1 MFSTLDIVL
10 PVYNESKILKKSV
23 KKLYNFLT
31 NKISINWRLVI
42 AENGSSDST
51 LEIAK
56 SLSNEYSNITVRSYP
71 KPGRGG
77 VIKDCWSTSNAD
89 LVCYMDIDLSTDL
102 EALITSL
109 EYLNS
114 NDFDVVIGSRLLD
127 ASKVYG
133 RSLKRDLL
141 SRSYSMIFRVILG
154 TKFKDAQCGFK
165 AVSRKAAENLV
176 PLVEDNA
183 WFFDTELLLLAGK
196 AGYAIKEIPVHW
208 EDDPD
213 TRVKIISTAWEDIK
227 GLLRLRL
234 RGRPIPPLV
243 S

>member
-1 MFSTLDIVL
+1 M
-10 PVYNESKILKKSV
+10 
-23 KKLYNFLT
+23 T
-31 NKISINWRLVI
+31 NNISINWRLVI
-42 AENGSSDST
+42 AENVYSDST

-56 SLSNEYSNITVRSYP
+56 SLSNEYSNITVKSYP
-71 KPGRGG
+71 TPGRGG

-165 AVSRKAAENLV
+165 LAKKDSIQGILSNVK
-176 PLVEDNA
+176 DNG
-183 WFFDTELLLLAGK
+183 WFFDTELLYKSQK
-196 AGYAIKEIPVHW
+196 AGLMIKEIPVIW
-208 EDDPD
+208 TDDRD
-213 TRVKIISTAWEDIK
+213 SKVKILSTIIKDIL
-227 GLLRLRL
+227 GLLRIRFL
-234 RGRPIPPLV
+234 
-243 S
+243 

>member
-31 NKISINWRLVI
+31 NNISINWRLVI

-56 SLSNEYSNITVRSYP
+56 SLSNEYSNITVKSYP

-165 AVSRKAAENLV
+165 LAKKDSIQGILSNVK
-176 PLVEDNA
+176 DNG
-183 WFFDTELLLLAGK
+183 WFFDTELLYKSQK
-196 AGYAIKEIPVHW
+196 AGLMIKEIPVIW
-208 EDDPD
+208 TDDRD
-213 TRVKIISTAWEDIK
+213 SKVKILSTIIKDIL
-227 GLLRLRL
+227 GLLRIRFL
-234 RGRPIPPLV
+234 
-243 S
+243 

>member
-31 NKISINWRLVI
+31 NNISINWRLVI

-114 NDFDVVIGSRLLD
+114 NDFDVVIGSRFLD

-165 AVSRKAAENLV
+165 LAKKDSIQGILSNVK
-176 PLVEDNA
+176 DNG
-183 WFFDTELLLLAGK
+183 WFFDTELLYKSQK
-196 AGYAIKEIPVHW
+196 AGLMIKEIPVIW
-208 EDDPD
+208 TDDRD
-213 TRVKIISTAWEDIK
+213 SKVKILSTIIKDIL
-227 GLLRLRL
+227 GLLRIRFL
-234 RGRPIPPLV
+234 
-243 S
+243 

>member
-31 NKISINWRLVI
+31 NNISINWRLVI

-56 SLSNEYSNITVRSYP
+56 SLSNVYSNITVKSYP
-71 KPGRGG
+71 TPGRGG

-165 AVSRKAAENLV
+165 LAKKDSIQGILSNVK
-176 PLVEDNA
+176 DNG
-183 WFFDTELLLLAGK
+183 WFFDTELLYKSQK
-196 AGYAIKEIPVHW
+196 AGLMIKEIPVIW
-208 EDDPD
+208 TDDRD
-213 TRVKIISTAWEDIK
+213 SKVKILSTIIKDIL
-227 GLLRLRL
+227 GLLRIRFL
-234 RGRPIPPLV
+234 
-243 S
+243 

>member
-31 NKISINWRLVI
+31 NNISINWRLVI

-56 SLSNEYSNITVRSYP
+56 SLSNEYSNITVKSYP

-77 VIKDCWSTSNAD
+77 VIKDCWATSNAD

-165 AVSRKAAENLV
+165 LAKKDSIQGILSNVK
-176 PLVEDNA
+176 DNG
-183 WFFDTELLLLAGK
+183 WFFDTELLYKSQK
-196 AGYAIKEIPVHW
+196 AGLMIKEIPVIW
-208 EDDPD
+208 TDDRD
-213 TRVKIISTAWEDIK
+213 SKVKILSTIIKDIL
-227 GLLRLRL
+227 GLLRIRFL
-234 RGRPIPPLV
+234 
-243 S
+243 

>member
-1 MFSTLDIVL
+1 MEKCLTILQYL
-10 PVYNESKILKKSV
+10 KISV

-31 NKISINWRLVI
+31 NNISINWRLVI

-165 AVSRKAAENLV
+165 LAKKDSIQGILSNVK
-176 PLVEDNA
+176 DNG
-183 WFFDTELLLLAGK
+183 WFFDTELLYKSQK
-196 AGYAIKEIPVHW
+196 AGLMIKEIPVIW
-208 EDDPD
+208 TDDRD
-213 TRVKIISTAWEDIK
+213 SKVKILSTIIKDIL
-227 GLLRLRL
+227 GLLRIRFL
-234 RGRPIPPLV
+234 
-243 S
+243 

>member
-56 SLSNEYSNITVRSYP
+56 SLSNEYSNITVKSYP

-165 AVSRKAAENLV
+165 LAKKDSIQGILSNVK
-176 PLVEDNA
+176 DNG
-183 WFFDTELLLLAGK
+183 WFFDTELLYKSQK
-196 AGYAIKEIPVHW
+196 AGLMIKEIPVIW
-208 EDDPD
+208 TDDRD
-213 TRVKIISTAWEDIK
+213 SKVKILSTIIKDIL
-227 GLLRLRL
+227 GLLRIRFL
-234 RGRPIPPLV
+234 
-243 S
+243 

>member
-56 SLSNEYSNITVRSYP
+56 SLSNEYSNITVRSNP

-165 AVSRKAAENLV
+165 LAKKDSIQGILSNVK
-176 PLVEDNA
+176 DNG
-183 WFFDTELLLLAGK
+183 WFFDTELLYKSQK
-196 AGYAIKEIPVHW
+196 AGLMIKEIPVIW
-208 EDDPD
+208 TDDRD
-213 TRVKIISTAWEDIK
+213 SKVKILSTIIKDIL
-227 GLLRLRL
+227 GLLRIRFL
-234 RGRPIPPLV
+234 
-243 S
+243 

>member
-56 SLSNEYSNITVRSYP
+56 SLSNEYSNITVKSYP
-71 KPGRGG
+71 TPGRGG

-154 TKFKDAQCGFK
+154 TKFK
-165 AVSRKAAENLV
+165 
-176 PLVEDNA
+176 
-183 WFFDTELLLLAGK
+183 
-196 AGYAIKEIPVHW
+196 
-208 EDDPD
+208 
-213 TRVKIISTAWEDIK
+213 
-227 GLLRLRL
+227 
-234 RGRPIPPLV
+234 
-243 S
+243 

>member
-31 NKISINWRLVI
+31 NNISINWRLVI

-165 AVSRKAAENLV
+165 LAKKDSIQGILSNVK
-176 PLVEDNA
+176 DNG
-183 WFFDTELLLLAGK
+183 WFFDTELLYKSQK
-196 AGYAIKEIPVHW
+196 AGLMIKEIPVIW
-208 EDDPD
+208 TDDRD
-213 TRVKIISTAWEDIK
+213 SKVKILSTIIKDIL
-227 GLLRLRL
+227 GLLRIRFL
-234 RGRPIPPLV
+234 
-243 S
+243 

>member
-31 NKISINWRLVI
+31 NNISINWRLVI

-56 SLSNEYSNITVRSYP
+56 SLSNEYSNITVKSYP
-71 KPGRGG
+71 TPGRGG

-165 AVSRKAAENLV
+165 LAKKDSIQGILSNVK
-176 PLVEDNA
+176 DNG
-183 WFFDTELLLLAGK
+183 WFFDTELLYKSQK
-196 AGYAIKEIPVHW
+196 AGLMIKEIPVIW
-208 EDDPD
+208 TDDRD
-213 TRVKIISTAWEDIK
+213 SKVKILSTIIKDIL
-227 GLLRLRL
+227 GLLRIRFL
-234 RGRPIPPLV
+234 
-243 S
+243 